1 MFNPL
6 SNVFF
11 RRPTKR
17 AFGPVFFLTSSLI
30 LLFTYRLG
38 SLRVDKGQVPGL
50 RDIGTY
56 FNGGLAIISGENPY
70 ENPYFRI
77 GPTGGLLLGVLAKI
91 APDFLAAT
99 LIMALSI
106 FGFAFFIGTFSG
118 YQKLISFPWIFLG
131 VVIFISAQR
140 ENLVNIQITG
150 ILALSLAYG
159 FRLIEKDRK
168 IIRLLGVLLIAIS
181 VETKPHVVGLFV
193 LLLLIYAKK
202 YRYLFSIGLTLL
214 LFQALISLYVREF
227 IILSWFKLVLNLG
240 KEAAA
245 DQLPE
250 RIAFETPFELFEI
263 SSKVAIMIM
272 GILFLGFSLASIVIA
287 QKINTLHLGL
297 TLPSLGIFFHYY
309 DLALAFGLMLTI
321 LYSRRHYKLLFV
333 IIGSYLLPQNFGSV
347 KNLILVTLLLMI
359 LSASIFWTRPVDAI
373 MHSVLGMT
381 SWLVYVFL
389 VKIFN
394 RQVDIHELSMS
405 INIITSIVVGVHL
418 VREVWREDSRVVQ

>member
-6 SNVFF
+6 SNLFF

-17 AFGPVFFLTSSLI
+17 EFGPVFFLTSSFI

-118 YQKLISFPWIFLG
+118 YQKLINFPWIFLG

-168 IIRLLGVLLIAIS
+168 IIRLLGVVLIAIS

-193 LLLLIYAKK
+193 LLLLIYGKK
-202 YRYLFSIGLTLL
+202 YRYLFSIGFTLL

-240 KEAAA
+240 KEASVG
-245 DQLPE
+245 QLPE
-250 RIAFETPFELFEI
+250 RIAFETPFELLGI

-333 IIGSYLLPQNFGSV
+333 IIGSYLLPQNFGSIN
-347 KNLILVTLLLMI
+347 NLILVTLLLMI
-359 LSASIFWTRPVDAI
+359 LSASIFWTRPVVAI

-405 INIITSIVVGVHL
+405 INIITSIVVGAHL
-418 VREVWREDSRVVQ
+418 VRQVRRDDLRLVH

>member
-1 MFNPL
+1 
-6 SNVFF
+6 
-11 RRPTKR
+11 
-17 AFGPVFFLTSSLI
+17 
-30 LLFTYRLG
+30 
-38 SLRVDKGQVPGL
+38 LRVDKGQAPGL